1 MKILSISFNNLSP
14 FKGAWT
20 IDLSNDE
27 YIQSGAFVFYAT
39 SAKYAQTLIDAMSLA
54 LFGTTK
60 KNNNAA
66 TVDKSLFADTHKAIS
81 AAVRF
86 IKDDNEYTSEWHCKS
101 SLKTEWTLK
110 DSNGKPIKHDEC
122 SSIETFL
129 GFGLS
134 KFLSLI
140 RLDPK
145 SFSNFLK
152 STAEE
157 RASSLQS
164 LLGSDVFASIPTLT
178 ETIMKQKRDAVE
190 VSRKKAETYDL
201 KLVPEEKLNSD
212 LQKTRGKIA
221 QLKASIQRQEDYCI
235 WLQKIESLKDEL
247 FKIAKEESEL
257 RADIARFD
265 TKRPALDLANKAIA
279 LSDDF
284 NKIMKLREELGE
296 AQKLLDERKK
306 TLAQLQ
312 EKVRASNAALLECDT
327 ARKQAE
333 STYGNKKALLEK
345 VKTIEERISTLTSQ
359 LKVKSANLEKVSA
372 GLKLTAETSQ
382 QFKNDVA
389 NCKGRLGF
397 VQKKLSDL
405 GLSEKII
412 SEIDGYK
419 AKIDSLTQLENDAQE
434 ARKNQRQCQKAIE
447 KLKSELQD
455 CETRMAALKKDELT
469 IQNEMVL
476 KRRSITKLTGKT
488 DLDNLTQELDSY
500 NEKITGIKNLEKSV
514 EQLTKLSEDVNS
526 EKTQISKGK
535 NDLKVATATVHAA
548 VQTLRDKTTIVAN
561 CEELLEFHKKII
573 SLQEHRKSLENG
585 KPCPLCGSVH
595 HPYAASTPVSGSIED
610 KLTEAIKEKEKAT
623 ATHQEAIDK
632 YNKIRASLNNSE
644 QLAVNAGKQI
654 EELKKSILST
664 ASSLKLT
671 GLKEKKVM
679 TWGSV
684 IKQKLSV
691 ITNKRDELANKLA
704 RCDQFNSTLKD
715 SEEKLNKTYSD
726 IQFLTDLISSKK
738 VDLDQTDS
746 LLQKHAWAEANSNQQ
761 QEEIVKELE
770 RIYTKYGL
778 KATSPTMLKQ
788 QFPFLLGRRNDW
800 VELDAEL
807 HKLEERI
814 KQSEQ
819 KIDASSSEQRQHK
832 EASER
837 LTAEIANLGAEI
849 KQLNKDKN
857 ELLASQNSADFGNLA
872 EKELAGAKTA
882 YEEALGRKE
891 EHLKDSNNYQ
901 KDVDKAQTRV
911 SELEKQLTQLNGNFD
926 TAMKEAGFTSESQFK
941 SSLASKVKAKK
952 LQQEDET
959 LVARLAALQE
969 KKENK
974 KKEYAEQEALNL
986 TSETLSK
993 VKENIEKAQAS
1004 LEDSVKAE
1012 SQLTER
1018 IEQNKH
1024 GKQRY
1029 AIEFEDLNRKR
1040 DVSAKWEHLYET
1052 VNTDGL
1058 ELFEPSY
1065 SDLAF
1070 EVLVEQANKQL
1081 WLIKPTYSLETSAER
1096 SYDLLLKSNKDP
1108 TQAKTSKD
1116 FDANESFMVSY
1127 ALALAQR
1134 QLNSLHNELANLF
1147 IDGNISRTTK
1157 IRKEAL
1163 LNGFKQLKQQGVLFG
1178 VISTSAADK
1187 DVFKACVSV
1196 DTDGPSP
1203 KLLGSGVSAR

>member
-20 IDLSNDE
+20 IDLSGDE
-27 YIQSGAFVFYAT
+27 YIQSGAFVFYAS

-60 KNNNAA
+60 KNCDAA
-66 TVDKSLFADTHKAIS
+66 TIDKSIFTDARRAIS
-81 AAVRF
+81 ATVRF

-101 SLKTEWTLK
+101 SLKTEWILK
-110 DSNGKPIKHDEC
+110 DSNGKTIKHDEH
-122 SSIETFL
+122 SSIENFL
-129 GFGLS
+129 GFDLS
-134 KFLSLI
+134 QFLSLI

-145 SFSNFLK
+145 GFSTFLK

-157 RASSLQS
+157 RASSLSS
-164 LLGSDVFASIPTLT
+164 LLGSEVFASIPTLT

-190 VSRKKAETYDL
+190 VSRKKVETYDL
-201 KLVPEEKLNSD
+201 KLVSEEKLNSD
-212 LQKTRGKIA
+212 LEKTRRKTA
-221 QLKASIQRQEDYCI
+221 QLKASIQQQEANCE

-257 RADIARFD
+257 RADITRFD
-265 TKRPALDLANKAIA
+265 TKRPALNLANKAVA

-284 NKIMKLREELGE
+284 NDIKRIREELEE
-296 AQKLLDERKK
+296 AQKLLAEKK
-306 TLAQLQ
+306 KNLAQIQ
-312 EKVRASNAALLECDT
+312 EKVRASSAALLERDS

-345 VKTIEERISTLTSQ
+345 VKTIEEQISTLTGQ
-359 LKVKSANLEKVSA
+359 LKGKSVNLERVTA
-372 GLKLTAETSQ
+372 GLKLATEIGQ
-382 QFKNDVA
+382 QSKNDIA
-389 NCKGRLGF
+389 DSKNRLGF

-412 SEIDGYK
+412 GEIDSYK
-419 AKIDSLTQLENDAQE
+419 AKIDSLSQLENDAQE
-434 ARKNQRQCQKAIE
+434 ARKNQRQCQKTIE

-455 CETRMAALKKDELT
+455 CETRMTTLKKDELS
-469 IQNEMVL
+469 IQNEIVL

-488 DLDNLTQELDSY
+488 DLDNLTRELNSY
-500 NEKITGIKNLEKSV
+500 NEKITGIESLEKSA
-514 EQLTKLSEDVNS
+514 EQLTKLSEDESS

-548 VQTLRDKTTIVAN
+548 VQTLRDKITIVAN
-561 CEELLEFHKKII
+561 CEELLDFHKKII
-573 SLQEHRKSLENG
+573 SLEEHRKSLENG

-595 HPYAASTPVSGSIED
+595 HPYAASIPVSGSIED
-610 KLTEAIKEKEKAT
+610 KLAEAIKEREKAT
-623 ATHQEAIDK
+623 AVHQEAMDK
-632 YNKIRASLNNSE
+632 YNKIHASLKNSE
-644 QLAVNAGKQI
+644 QAATTAREQI
-654 EELKKSILST
+654 EKLKKSILST
-664 ASSLKLT
+664 ASSLELT
-671 GLKEKKVM
+671 GLKEKKMM

-704 RCDQFNSTLKD
+704 KCDQFDSAVKA

-726 IQFLTDLISSKK
+726 IQFLTDLIGSKK

-800 VELDAEL
+800 VELDTER

-819 KIDASSSEQRQHK
+819 KIDASSSEQRQYK

-837 LTAEIANLGAEI
+837 LTAEIANLDAEI
-849 KQLNKDKN
+849 KQLNRDKN
-857 ELLASQNSADFGNLA
+857 ELLATQNSADFENLA
-872 EKELAGAKTA
+872 EMELTEAKAA
-882 YEEALGRKE
+882 YEKALGHRE

-901 KDVDKAQTRV
+901 ITVDEAQTRV
-911 SELEKQLTQLNGNFD
+911 NELEKQLGQLSGNFEI
-926 TAMKEAGFTSESQFK
+926 AMKEAGFTSESQFK
-941 SSLASKVKAKK
+941 SSLASKAKAKK

-959 LVARLAALQE
+959 LIAQLAALQE

-986 TSETLSK
+986 TSESLSK
-993 VKENIEKAQAS
+993 VKENIEKARSS
-1004 LEDSVKAE
+1004 LEDSIKTE
-1012 SQLTER
+1012 SQLTEK
-1018 IEQNKH
+1018 IEQNKNDR
-1024 GKQRY
+1024 QRY
-1029 AIEFEDLNRKR
+1029 AREFEDLNRKR
-1040 DVSAKWEHLYET
+1040 DGSVKWERLYET
-1052 VNTDGL
+1052 INTDGL

-1081 WLIKPTYSLETSAER
+1081 WLIKPTYSLEADPGR
-1096 SYDLLLKSNKDP
+1096 SYELLLKSNKDP
-1108 TQAKTSKD
+1108 TQAKSSRD

-1134 QLNSLHNELANLF
+1134 QLNSLHNDLVNLF
-1147 IDGNISRTTK
+1147 VDSNISRNTK

-1163 LNGFKQLKQQGVLFG
+1163 LNGFKQLQQQGVLLG
-1178 VISTSAADK
+1178 IISTSAADK
-1187 DVFKACVSV
+1187 DAFKACISV
-1196 DTDGPSP
+1196 DTTGSSP
-1203 KLLGSGVSAR
+1203 KLLGPGVSAR